1 VNHYE
6 ELGLGCGATTEQ
18 IRSAYRNL
26 ARLLH
31 PDQQQDE
38 ELRRLAEVQMKRLN
52 FIHDVLTD
60 PVRRSQYDASL
71 LPASFVADAGPPGR
85 LGRKLPFAWRD
96 AGLLAAGV
104 ALGSLF
110 WLLPEKPSNTA
121 PAPALAGTAAGQP
134 VPAAQRP
141 TEARPQESARVP
153 AELSEARRRLEA
165 LRGERD
171 AALAAMAGSGAPAVE
186 PAYAPPIRA
195 VEPLS
200 LPPPNVVAVAPPPAS
215 ISPAPS
221 ERGSNFGGTWV
232 YVRPRISSSQQSMYL
247 AEYVEAVIV
256 EQSGILRGRY
266 RARYSVPDR
275 PISAEVAFRFEG
287 RHNPGIAEV
296 PWTGPGGAKGD
307 LKLRLISRDKVELSW
322 IATDLGSQMG
332 LASGTAV
339 LTRRQEP

>member
-71 LPASFVADAGPPGR
+71 LPASFVTDVGPAGR
-85 LGRKLPFAWRD
+85 LGGKLPLAGRD
-96 AGLLAAGV
+96 LGLLAAGV

-121 PAPALAGTAAGQP
+121 TAPDLARTAAGQP

-141 TEARPQESARVP
+141 AEARPKESARVP

-165 LRGERD
+165 VRAERD
-171 AALAAMAGSGAPAVE
+171 AALTELAGAGASAVE

-200 LPPPNVVAVAPPPAS
+200 LPPPGAVADVPPPAS

-221 ERGSNFGGTWV
+221 ERGSDFGGTWV
-232 YVRPRISSSQQSMYL
+232 YVRPRNSPSQLSMYL

-287 RHNPGIAEV
+287 RHNPGTAEV
-296 PWTGPGGAKGD
+296 PWTGAGGAKGD

-322 IATDLGSQMG
+322 IATELGSQMG
-332 LASGTAV
+332 LASGSAV

>member
-1 VNHYE
+1 MNYYE
-6 ELGLGCGATTEQ
+6 ELGLGCGATTER
-18 IRSAYRNL
+18 IRSAYRNM

-71 LPASFVADAGPPGR
+71 LPASYATDVRPPSR
-85 LGRKLPFAWRD
+85 PGRKLPFAGRD
-96 AGLLAAGV
+96 LGLLAAGV

-110 WLLPEKPSNTA
+110 WLLPEKQSNRA
-121 PAPALAGTAAGQP
+121 PAPDLARTDAGRP
-134 VPAAQRP
+134 GPAAQRP
-141 TEARPQESARVP
+141 TEARPKEPAMVP
-153 AELSEARRRLEA
+153 AELSEARQRLEA
-165 LRGERD
+165 LRSERD
-171 AALAAMAGSGAPAVE
+171 AALAALAGTGASAVE
-186 PAYAPPIRA
+186 PAYVPPIR
-195 VEPLS
+195 VIEPLS
-200 LPPPNVVAVAPPPAS
+200 LPPPDKVAGVPPPALVP
-215 ISPAPS
+215 PAPS
-221 ERGSNFGGTWV
+221 EREPDFGGTWV
-232 YVRPRISSSQQSMYL
+232 YVRPRISPAQLSMYS

-266 RARYSVPDR
+266 RALYRVPDR
-275 PISAEVAFRFEG
+275 PISAEVVFRFEG
-287 RHNPGIAEV
+287 RHTPGTTDAL
-296 PWTGPGGAKGD
+296 WTGGGGAKGD
-307 LKLRLISRDKVELSW
+307 LKLRLVSRDKVELSW